1 MSWIDLALSLMEQAW
16 LGTVIGIVSLIVAAV
31 TYLWTR
37 KRTSLG
43 YVHLG
48 EHVLGSASDSLPPA
62 IVVQYNGVNIPRL
75 TKSVLIFWNS
85 GENTVLGADIV
96 ATDPLRFQIGE
107 DGQILSI
114 SILKASRSVND
125 FNIVPSHTETHEAS
139 FNFNFLDANDG
150 VVVEILHTSTD
161 RKPRINGTL
170 RGLPHGVRHFGQ
182 FKRPKPRKI
191 QRTGPLPTLMS
202 VVFSPFVFLC
212 VSFAIAIYAP
222 RPDFISASAFNGLMG
237 VLGGFWGMW
246 MVDSWATRRKY
257 PKSLYVDALE

>member
-1 MSWIDLALSLMEQAW
+1 MSWIDMAFSLMAQAW

-48 EHVLGSASDSLPPA
+48 EHVLGSASDSLPSA

-75 TKSVLIFWNS
+75 TKSVVIFWNS

-96 ATDPLRFQIGE
+96 ATDPLRFQIGD

-114 SILKASRSVND
+114 SVLKASRSVND
-125 FNIVPSHTETHEAS
+125 FTILPSPTETHKAA

-161 RKPRINGTL
+161 RKPRISGTL
-170 RGLPHGVRHFGQ
+170 RGLPQGVRNFGQ

-191 QRTGPLPTLMS
+191 KRMGPLPALI
-202 VVFSPFVFLC
+202 PFVFLC
-212 VSFAIAIYAP
+212 ACFAIAFYVP
-222 RPDFISASAFNGLMG
+222 RPEFISASAFNGLMG
-237 VLGGFWGMW
+237 MLGGFWGMW
-246 MVDSWATRRKY
+246 TVDCWATRRKY